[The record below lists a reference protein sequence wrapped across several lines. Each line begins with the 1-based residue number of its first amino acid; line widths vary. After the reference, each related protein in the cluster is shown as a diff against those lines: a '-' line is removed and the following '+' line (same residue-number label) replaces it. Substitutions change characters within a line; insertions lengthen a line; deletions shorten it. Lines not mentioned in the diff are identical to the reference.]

1 MNKLLKIQAIAA
13 IVTIAMVQCTP
24 KTINQRS
31 LKDAFANKF
40 LIGVALNTQQINGN
54 DSIAIP
60 LTLKHFNSIVAE
72 NCMKAENTQP
82 KQGVFTF
89 DDGDKFVNFGIENN
103 LNVIGHCLIWHSQ
116 APRWFFTDS
125 LGNDVSRD
133 TLIERM
139 RTHIDTVVK
148 HFKGRVHGWD
158 VVNEALTDEGGWRQS
173 KFYTIIGPEYV
184 ELAFKF
190 AYQADSTVELY
201 YNEYNNEKP
210 AKREATIQLVKNL
223 QAKGIRID
231 AVGIQGHYTM
241 DFPEFTDL
249 DASIKAFAAL
259 GVQVMI
265 TELDLTVIPWP
276 SENVTADISFS
287 VQAQEKYN
295 PYANG
300 IPDSMQQIIDQR
312 WLSIFEVLNNNA
324 HAVSRVTLWG
334 LHDNQTWRNNWP
346 IKGRKD
352 YPVLFDRQY
361 QPKPVV
367 SKIIEIGLN
376 N

>member
-1 MNKLLKIQAIAA
+1 MKKLAIITFASA
-13 IVTIAMVQCTP
+13 LLMVQCTP
-24 KTINQRS
+24 KTFNQPS

-158 VVNEALTDEGGWRQS
+158 VVNEALTDEGGWRES
-173 KFYTIIGPEYV
+173 KFYKIIGPEYV

-201 YNEYNNEKP
+201 YNEFNNEKP
-210 AKREATIQLVKNL
+210 AKREATVNLVKNL

-231 AVGIQGHYTM
+231 GIGVQGHYTM
-241 DFPEFTDL
+241 DFPEFADL

-265 TELDLTVIPWP
+265 TELDLPVIPWP
-276 SENVTADISFS
+276 SETVTADISFS
-287 VQAQEKYN
+287 VEAQEKYN

-324 HAVSRVTLWG
+324 DAVSRVTLWG

-367 SKIIEIGLN
+367 SKIIEIGLKP
-376 N
+376 